1 MIVIQILVFL
11 VLLYGVGGLVVK
23 FLKLP
28 KRDRGGN
35 PLGGQF
41 LEAPF
46 WKQAL
51 MVGAPLWIIT
61 LLIVQIDGQRVGV
74 VVKPGGVSENELTP
88 GWNVVA
94 PWNKVYEMDK
104 TVWVYTC
111 AHASAEGTKPKADAI
126 WAPTKDGIKMGFDVS
141 VSWKIDPDQASWIY
155 ANVTDNDGL
164 PEGRYIW
171 LEENVIRTKLKSA
184 LTTVV
189 SKYSTVEAYSTK
201 KEEIQKHIDDLIK
214 KECLQ
219 YRIIVDN
226 TDLREVFYDD
236 EYGRKIRDTKLAEQ
250 EVATLVN
257 VTRQKD
263 EQLKQAMVDKNIAIE
278 KATGEAEA
286 LKIKGS
292 SIASNPKIID
302 LEWINKWDGSLPTY
316 MMGSGQGIMLN
327 LNK

>member
-1 MIVIQILVFL
+1 MIVIQILLFL
-11 VLLYGVGGLVVK
+11 IFLYGVFGLAVK
-23 FLKLP
+23 FLKIT
-28 KRDRGGN
+28 KKDSRGN
-35 PLGGQF
+35 PLTGQYF
-41 LEAPF
+41 QPPF
-46 WKQAL
+46 WKQAML
-51 MVGAPLWIIT
+51 IGAPLWIIT

-74 VVKPGGVSENELTP
+74 VVKPGGVSDEELTP

-94 PWNKVYEMDK
+94 PWSKVYEMDK

-111 AHASAEGTKPKADAI
+111 AHASSEGTKPKADAI

-141 VSWKIDPDQASWIY
+141 VSWKIDPTQASWIY

-201 KEEIQKHIDDLIK
+201 KEEIQKHIDDLMK
-214 KECLQ
+214 KECAQ
-219 YRIIVDN
+219 YKIIVDN

-236 EYGRKIRDTKLAEQ
+236 EYGKKIKDTKLAEQ
-250 EVATLVN
+250 EVLTLIN

-278 KATGEAEA
+278 RAQGEAEA

-302 LEWINKWDGSLPTY
+302 LEWINKWDGQLPTY
-316 MMGSGQGIMLN
+316 MLGGGQGIMLN
-327 LNK
+327 LQK